1 MSDFSD
7 PMACS
12 MPGFLSFTIP
22 QSLLKL
28 MFTESGMPSN
38 HLLCHICL
46 LLSSIFASLRVFSS
60 ELALLPNGQSIEAST
75 SAPVFPMN
83 IRGQFPLGLIGLI
96 FIHSNVLGK
105 SSPEPKFKSNN
116 YLVLSL
122 FYCPTLTSV
131 HDYWKNHSFDCT
143 YLCWKR
149 DVSTF

>member
-28 MFTESGMPSN
+28 MFIESGMSSN
-38 HLLCHICL
+38 HLLCHLCL
-46 LLSSIFASLRVFSS
+46 LLSSIFASLWVFSS
-60 ELALLPNGQSIEAST
+60 ELALLPNVQSIEAST

-105 SSPEPKFKSNN
+105 SSPEPKFESNN
-116 YLVLSL
+116 ALVLSL
-122 FYCPTLTSV
+122 FLLSNF
-131 HDYWKNHSFDCT
+131 HICT
-143 YLCWKR
+143 
-149 DVSTF
+149 